1 MEIWFLIGG
10 ILAFGIIGGIAIEIY
25 DNIQMNRWMRQ
36 RHLRELKLAMKQM
49 EHPEFFS
56 RTYDVSADEIRK
68 ALDIYRVSE
77 GRSTLPTGEVEELG
91 PGKVYVFGGPKTGI
105 VTGTVGYEQLEE
117 MGATLDEAERLLKEA
132 RDRTID

>member
-1 MEIWFLIGG
+1 
-10 ILAFGIIGGIAIEIY
+10 
-25 DNIQMNRWMRQ
+25 MRQ
-36 RHLRELKLAMKQM
+36 L

-56 RTYDVSADEIRK
+56 RTHDVSADEIRK
-68 ALDIYRVSE
+68 ALNIYKTSGV
-77 GRSTLPTGEVEELG
+77 TTTFPTGEVETLG
-91 PGKVYVFGGPKTGI
+91 PGKVYIFGGPKTGT